1 MDEQTPRI
9 IFAWKAEGM
18 SETRTSTISK
28 ATISKAKTD
37 WHQFDTL
44 TEERV
49 RRRIEAYPKLAF
61 TRLKDQRGEIVR
73 VVDGGSQIR
82 IWIDEKR

>member
-1 MDEQTPRI
+1 
-9 IFAWKAEGM
+9 M

-28 ATISKAKTD
+28 TTISKAKTD